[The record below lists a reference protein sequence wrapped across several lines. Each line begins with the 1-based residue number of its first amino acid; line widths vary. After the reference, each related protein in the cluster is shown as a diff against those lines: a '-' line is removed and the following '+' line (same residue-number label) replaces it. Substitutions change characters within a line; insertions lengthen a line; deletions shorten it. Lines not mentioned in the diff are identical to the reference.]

1 MNVFDNVAYPL
12 TIKKAANP
20 MTLKGKT
27 AKVSKKAQTIKCA
40 KVIKVSKAKGKP
52 AYKLVS
58 AKNGKKN
65 FTKQFKINAKT
76 GNVTVKKDLKKGTY
90 NVKVKVK
97 AAGSANYKASSWK
110 SVTFKIRVR

>member
-1 MNVFDNVAYPL
+1 MRQSAYGCENNKL
-12 TIKKAANP
+12 ILRGYGFQNQA
-20 MTLKGKT
+20 G
-27 AKVSKKAQTIKCA
+27 
-40 KVIKVSKAKGKP
+40 
-52 AYKLVS
+52 KLVS